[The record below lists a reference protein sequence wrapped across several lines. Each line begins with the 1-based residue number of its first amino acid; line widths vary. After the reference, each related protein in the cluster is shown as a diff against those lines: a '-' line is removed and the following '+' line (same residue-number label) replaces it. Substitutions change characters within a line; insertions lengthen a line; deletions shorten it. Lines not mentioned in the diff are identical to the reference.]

1 MEINERKPQGHKK
14 SHRNCYQDYAICL
27 VPKCTSCADKFG
39 ILIPDT
45 SLDANQVVNLR
56 VLFVASPGW
65 TFFSIDY
72 QNIEVRTAANLSK
85 EPELENIFLLGDGD
99 HHALTASKVFPEY
112 NDPKSKCIGLSLFVP
127 LQKLLTSLSNM
138 AALLTLFTKIW

>member
-1 MEINERKPQGHKK
+1 MPSRGSIESRMGFDDSASSVYILSLIHISPGIIKNHIGL
-14 SHRNCYQDYAICL
+14 YQDYAICL

-85 EPELENIFLLGDGD
+85 EPELDVYKRQ
-99 HHALTASKVFPEY
+99 AV
-112 NDPKSKCIGLSLFVP
+112 
-127 LQKLLTSLSNM
+127 
-138 AALLTLFTKIW
+138 